1 MSDPEDEDMEMAAWA
16 QLENEQLR
24 RWEAEIATDPFY
36 PLWIEHLEQQMK
48 EMTDGHYGE

>member
-1 MSDPEDEDMEMAAWA
+1 MDDPDDDSAALA
-16 QLENEQLR
+16 QLEQEQQQFA
-24 RWEAEIATDPFY
+24 AELAADPFY